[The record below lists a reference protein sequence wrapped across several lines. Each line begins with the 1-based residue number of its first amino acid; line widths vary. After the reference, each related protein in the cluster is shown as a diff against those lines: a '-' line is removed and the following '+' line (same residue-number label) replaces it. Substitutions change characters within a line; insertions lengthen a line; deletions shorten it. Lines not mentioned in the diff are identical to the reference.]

1 MKIEKINKAIN
12 NLEFKISEEGSSVT
26 TFTYSDYTINYID
39 ELVKYNQISK
49 QKLYEMI
56 ISDEYF
62 LKNIIKNWKPIKS
75 RNNQKIQ
82 VKQRV
87 SKKSLLILNSISQKV
102 NSSRDYLMEQ
112 SIQILHENLNRK
124 IKDNLNVL
132 TDVSDKANNLYLFS
146 NKTLK
151 DVNKNDYLFKAYSKQ
166 LSKINDDIKNL
177 KSSIDEDLKNYKL
190 NQWGVIPNEK

>member
-132 TDVSDKANNLYLFS
+132 TDVSDVWLLCVAFLQIFIVFHQRAEPPVTCTSGLAVQNLHVYAGQLFR
-146 NKTLK
+146 TLCSMR
-151 DVNKNDYLFKAYSKQ
+151 DN
-166 LSKINDDIKNL
+166 LS
-177 KSSIDEDLKNYKL
+177 E
-190 NQWGVIPNEK
+190 P